1 MPSLVKEM
9 SGVLA
14 EFRRE
19 DNQLPTLFRILG
31 IDYGEKRI
39 GLAVSDPLRITAQ
52 GIDTLESRGWEKDL
66 RALREIVARQQV
78 ERVVVGLPRRMDGTI
93 GRQAQ
98 RVEDFVRR
106 LAEGIGLPVETWD
119 ERLTTVAAER
129 ALLEG
134 SVRRS
139 KRKLLRDR
147 LAAVFILQGYLD
159 ARSSRLEK
167 TE

>member
-1 MPSLVKEM
+1 M
-9 SGVLA
+9 
-14 EFRRE
+14 
-19 DNQLPTLFRILG
+19 PTLSRILG

-39 GLAVSDPLRITAQ
+39 GLAISDPLRITAQ
-52 GIDTLESRGWEKDL
+52 GIDTLERHGWEEDL
-66 RALREIVARQQV
+66 GAIRKIVTQHQV
-78 ERVVVGLPRRMDGTI
+78 ERVIVGLPRRMDGTI

-106 LAEGIGLPVETWD
+106 LVEGIGLPVETWD

-134 SVRRS
+134 SVRRR
-139 KRKLLRDR
+139 KRKSLRDR

-159 ARSSRLEK
+159 AQPRLSRQEK
-167 TE
+167 PE

>member
-1 MPSLVKEM
+1 M
-9 SGVLA
+9 
-14 EFRRE
+14 
-19 DNQLPTLFRILG
+19 PTLSRILG

-39 GLAVSDPLRITAQ
+39 GLALSDPLRITAQ
-52 GIDTLESRGWEKDL
+52 GIDTLERRGWQEDL
-66 RALREIVARQQV
+66 RAIREIVTRQQV
-78 ERVVVGLPRRMDGTI
+78 ERVIVGLPRRMDGTI

-98 RVEDFVRR
+98 RVLDFVGR

-134 SVRRS
+134 SVRRR

-159 ARSSRLEK
+159 ARFPRQEK
-167 TE
+167 PE

>member
-1 MPSLVKEM
+1 MQ
-9 SGVLA
+9 A
-14 EFRRE
+14 EFRQE
-19 DNQLPTLFRILG
+19 VNELPTLSRILG

-39 GLAVSDPLRITAQ
+39 GLAISDPLRITAQ
-52 GIDTLESRGWEKDL
+52 GIDTLERRGWEEDL
-66 RALREIVARQQV
+66 GAIREIVTQHQV
-78 ERVVVGLPRRMDGTI
+78 EKVIVGLPRRMNGTI

-134 SVRRS
+134 SVRRK

-159 ARSSRLEK
+159 AQPRLSRQKQPE
-167 TE
+167 

>member
-1 MPSLVKEM
+1 M
-9 SGVLA
+9 
-14 EFRRE
+14 
-19 DNQLPTLFRILG
+19 PTLSRILG

-39 GLAVSDPLRITAQ
+39 GLALSDPLRITAQ
-52 GIDTLESRGWEKDL
+52 GIDTPERRGWQEDL
-66 RALREIVARQQV
+66 RAIREIVTRQQV
-78 ERVVVGLPRRMDGTI
+78 ERVIVGLPRRMDGTI

-98 RVEDFVRR
+98 RVLDFVRI